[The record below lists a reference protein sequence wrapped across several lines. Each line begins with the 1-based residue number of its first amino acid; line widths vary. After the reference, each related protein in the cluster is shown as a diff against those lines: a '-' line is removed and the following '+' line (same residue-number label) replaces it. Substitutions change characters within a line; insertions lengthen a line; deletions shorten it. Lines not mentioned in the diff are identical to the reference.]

1 MKAILNQEAQIR
13 VDGTEGSHEELV
25 ELSTESLQL
34 VGGAMHIAAS
44 AGYVIHFNPTRTF

>member
-34 VGGAMHIAAS
+34 VGGGMRVA
-44 AGYVIHFNPTRTF
+44 IHVEPSLRMAN

>member
-25 ELSTESLQL
+25 ELSSESLQL
-34 VGGAMHIAAS
+34 VGGGLRIAAS
-44 AGYVIHFNPTRTF
+44 VEHVAPIQRL